1 VNHFWGRGG
10 GCDYEG
16 SGDWPSFGDLD
27 LSSLLTQ
34 LLQRESLRRSIILM
48 EGWPDM
54 KQMFEL
60 EIEDLACAILTSY
73 NCYKGPFVGVSLE
86 GNIVVTRMDTNLRF
100 YGDPYLTTS
109 DILLGTV
116 ERPKALS
123 PSMLPSTT
131 STPKYMV
138 RR

>member
-1 VNHFWGRGG
+1 
-10 GCDYEG
+10 
-16 SGDWPSFGDLD
+16 
-27 LSSLLTQ
+27 
-34 LLQRESLRRSIILM
+34 
-48 EGWPDM
+48 PDM

-60 EIEDLACAILTSY
+60 EIEDLAYAILTSY
-73 NCYKGPFVGVSLE
+73 KCYKGAFVGVSLE

-123 PSMLPSTT
+123 PFMLPSTT